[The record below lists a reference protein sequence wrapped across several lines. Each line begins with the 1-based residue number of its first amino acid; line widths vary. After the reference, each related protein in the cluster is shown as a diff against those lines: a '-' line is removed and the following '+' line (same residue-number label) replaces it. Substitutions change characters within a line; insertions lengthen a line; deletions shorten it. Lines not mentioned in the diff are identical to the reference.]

1 MVFENARVIDI
12 GWPRYSESWC
22 CKLSAVK
29 DARNQ
34 EHLPNVTSGMLYIA
48 NKASPPEPWAF
59 EYVELQNDF
68 VRRALHTLKCGVCFL
83 KRHPKCNVNAAV
95 WARLLSLDKNI
106 VPVPAGRPTFE
117 VLNDAKVIVTAG
129 SSFIPHALWLDKAV
143 LLLPNWARKMNRRFV
158 YEKYCS
164 SFDEDD
170 EVGEFQKKKL
180 VAHRT
185 DLECDF
191 QLGLSSGAYE
201 IELKKKVAPDF

>member
-1 MVFENARVIDI
+1 MN
-12 GWPRYSESWC
+12 
-22 CKLSAVK
+22 CKTVCSA
-29 DARNQ
+29 
-34 EHLPNVTSGMLYIA
+34 T
-48 NKASPPEPWAF
+48 
-59 EYVELQNDF
+59 
-68 VRRALHTLKCGVCFL
+68 LHTLKCGVCFL

-158 YEKYCS
+158 YEKSVS
-164 SFDEDD
+164 STKMMSWRISE
-170 EVGEFQKKKL
+170 KKL

-191 QLGLSSGAYE
+191 QLSSGAT
-201 IELKKKVAPDF
+201 ELS